1 MPLDF
6 APESLP
12 WLDQQSPDI
21 DGYVKALGKH
31 DEGLRAQLAHW
42 SQFGFIRMPGLIDHD
57 LIDAC
62 LDDMEAVLAHPERT
76 RLRLTI
82 EGFGER
88 QACDFPPQAFEQH
101 HLRLMDLHNLSEAG
115 KALSLHPAIVE
126 FLGHVFRDTVVA
138 MQSLTF
144 KYSTEQST
152 HQDFAYVRSQIPSH
166 LAATWIALEDVHPD
180 AGPLF
185 YYPGSHR
192 IEKFDWGNGLFLTPE
207 SSRHEGHF
215 AEFLERQCAA
225 AGLAR
230 EVFYPKKGDVFFWHA
245 ALAHG
250 GSPVVNPAL
259 TRKSY
264 VTHYSSKSAYPSD
277 RRAPHQAPHVFR
289 INGAEVFR
297 DPTFPQE
304 ENRLPYPR
312 RSGAVPELGP
322 IPAMPGSGFSI
333 AARFVRGLLKP
344 RD

>member
-6 APESLP
+6 APENLP
-12 WLDQQSPDI
+12 WLDSHSPDI
-21 DGYVKALGKH
+21 DSYPAPS
-31 DEGLRAQLAHW
+31 EALRAQLAHW
-42 SQFGFIRMPGLIDHD
+42 SRYGFIRMPGLISHE
-57 LIDAC
+57 LIDAY
-62 LDDMEAVLAHPERT
+62 LADVEAVLAHPERT

-88 QACDFPPQAFEQH
+88 QACDFPPEAFEQH
-101 HLRLMDLHNLSEAG
+101 HLRLMDLHNLSQAG
-115 KALSLHPAIVE
+115 KALSLHPKIVE

-144 KYSTEQST
+144 KHSTEQST
-152 HQDFAYVRSQIPSH
+152 HQDFAYVRAQIPSH

-215 AEFLERQCAA
+215 AEFLEQKCAE
-225 AGLAR
+225 AGLQR

-250 GSPVVNPAL
+250 GSHVNNPEL

-264 VTHYSSKSAYPSD
+264 VTHYSSKTAYPAD
-277 RRAPHQAPHVFR
+277 RRAPHLPPVVFK
-289 INGAEVFR
+289 INGGEVFQ

-304 ENRLPYPR
+304 EDRLPYPR
-312 RSGAVPELGP
+312 PAGTPSGLQPL
-322 IPAMPGSGFSI
+322 PAAGMWSRI
-333 AARFVRGLLKP
+333 RQLL
-344 RD
+344 RT